1 MHRCVSSQRCAAHAH
16 CACSILLLIL
26 QTNALNAFLV
36 IVTLYVLR
44 SASVS
49 GLSLPERPSIVN
61 LAHPPAYEL
70 VPRLIP
76 TCYFCSLLINL
87 TSRREED
94 VAIPG
99 PVETIVLQPADQ
111 SKLGRTSRTFGSPQ
125 LNSFIGQIE
134 VTTEC
139 ETKVDGP

>member
-1 MHRCVSSQRCAAHAH
+1 MIRCDADAH
-16 CACSILLLIL
+16 CSVRIMLLIL

-44 SASVS
+44 SISS
-49 GLSLPERPSIVN
+49 LSLSKCTSIVN

-76 TCYFCSLLINL
+76 TGYFCSLLINL

-94 VAIPG
+94 MPIPG

-111 SKLGRTSRTFGSPQ
+111 SKLSVGRTSRTFASPQ
-125 LNSFIGQIE
+125 HHSLIGQIE

-139 ETKVDGP
+139 ETKIDGP